1 MTLTNGRTFY
11 TKYKT
16 VRKNLLPDSIRIR
29 KSNIRGSLAKAA
41 IENVPEIYK
50 KGIVKIKNKKLQ
62 KILNSDLAN
71 TALDYGRAYA

>member
-1 MTLTNGRTFY
+1 M
-11 TKYKT
+11 
-16 VRKNLLPDSIRIR
+16 
-29 KSNIRGSLAKAA
+29 KAA

-62 KILNSDLAN
+62 EILNSDLAN